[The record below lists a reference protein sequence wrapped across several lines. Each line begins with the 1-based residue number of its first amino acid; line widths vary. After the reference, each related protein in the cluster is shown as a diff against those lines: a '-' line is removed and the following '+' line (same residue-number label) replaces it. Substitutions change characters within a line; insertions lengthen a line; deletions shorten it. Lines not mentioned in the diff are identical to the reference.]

1 MKQFVVR
8 ILKFLAIALA
18 MLLLCESIYF
28 YSGYYQDKV
37 NGWEVYTAI
46 RKSKQ
51 KVCKV
56 KRLLLGDSVAMQ
68 MYPCDKDYDD
78 IVSLACNQAV
88 TMAGYYFLLDNFI
101 ELNKEAL
108 PDEVVLLVNPYT
120 LSSNVDQFAYH
131 YFLKPFYND
140 KYRALF
146 SSTLQQR
153 ISKIKCYQ
161 TARLPFIRTSNYSPT
176 YEMPEG
182 DYIFVSPISK
192 EYLERMWNL
201 CKQKGIS
208 LQLIFTPAKESNKA
222 NIETALEASIINGE
236 FIFDFLIQSKSS
248 LTFLPDS
255 LFKDNVHFEGKSIP
269 NNYLK

>member
-78 IVSLACNQAV
+78 MVSLACNQAI

-146 SSTLQQR
+146 SSILQQR

-208 LQLIFTPAKESNKA
+208 LQLMFTP
-222 NIETALEASIINGE
+222 
-236 FIFDFLIQSKSS
+236 
-248 LTFLPDS
+248 
-255 LFKDNVHFEGKSIP
+255 
-269 NNYLK
+269 